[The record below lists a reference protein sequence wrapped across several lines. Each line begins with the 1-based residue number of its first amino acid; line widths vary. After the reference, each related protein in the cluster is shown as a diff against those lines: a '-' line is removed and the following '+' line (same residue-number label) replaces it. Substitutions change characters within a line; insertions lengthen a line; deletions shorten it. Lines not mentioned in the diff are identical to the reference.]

1 MDPVTAASSFSAGR
15 FEPANDDAL
24 DRLLAGF
31 CLPAGV
37 SARLSDRFRAEA
49 AAAGAP
55 ESAAERAEAALT
67 AWFAEVLGAPERALS
82 RGRAAFLIVGGPHHF
97 ADRLLVHPVPAGL
110 AAALRRACP
119 VPVPGPAPRTM
130 PEQSL
135 GFAPAPIAQPGAA
148 AQQAGHPATVGN
160 APLRGRG

>member
-82 RGRAAFLIVGGPHHF
+82 RGPRGLPDRRRSPPLRRPSVGSSRACRSGRRAAP
-97 ADRLLVHPVPAGL
+97 GL
-110 AAALRRACP
+110 SGSGTR
-119 VPVPGPAPRTM
+119 
-130 PEQSL
+130 S
-135 GFAPAPIAQPGAA
+135 GAA
-148 AQQAGHPATVGN
+148 DDA
-160 APLRGRG
+160 